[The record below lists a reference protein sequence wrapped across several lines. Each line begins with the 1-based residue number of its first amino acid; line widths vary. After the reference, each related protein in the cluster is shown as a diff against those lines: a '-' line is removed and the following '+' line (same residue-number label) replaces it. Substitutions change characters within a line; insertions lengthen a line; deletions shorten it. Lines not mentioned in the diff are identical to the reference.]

1 MTQKIDYSKIKIPT
15 PEGEISLEQLIEK
28 EVQARLEQRKRR
40 VPVGLRE
47 EACKL
52 FIQKLYNKGAIAKT
66 KAELRNLAKEV
77 SEELSK
83 KIGKEF
89 KFSMNIPIKRG
100 YIAKI
105 KRKIEREGQEITVWF
120 YTYTPDAIKKF
131 LTPEQV
137 AQAPTIAPEEVEKAI
152 KEA

>member
-1 MTQKIDYSKIKIPT
+1 MTQKIDYEKIKIPT
-15 PEGEISLEQLIEK
+15 PEGEITLSELIER
-28 EVQARLEQRKRR
+28 EVKARLEKRR

-47 EACKL
+47 DACRL
-52 FIQKLYNKGAIAKT
+52 FVQKMYNIGGVVKT
-66 KAELRNLAKEV
+66 KNELRKIANDVAAEI
-77 SEELSK
+77 SK
-83 KIGKEF
+83 KINKDF

-105 KRKIEREGQEITVWF
+105 KRVVEREGQKITVWF

-131 LTPEQV
+131 LTPEQ
-137 AQAPTIAPEEVEKAI
+137 IAHPKTVTPEEVEKAI